1 MGRWA
6 MGEPQRPPE
15 SLAMRVVVNVV
26 VAAIMLVPFVLVGS
40 GAWLVYQRQTGER
53 VDAEVIG
60 CDLDI
65 GYKTSSQHCRAR
77 WTVDG
82 VEHTGPIQGSG
93 DQEAGETVSAT
104 LRDGELY
111 SRSLTLPL
119 VLLGLGLPLLVLPFT
134 WVRRRV
140 SRARTTPGPR

>member
-1 MGRWA
+1 MA
-6 MGEPQRPPE
+6 EPQRPPE
-15 SLAMRVVVNVV
+15 SLPMRVAVGVV

-40 GAWLVYQRQTGER
+40 GAWLLYQRQTGER
-53 VDAEVIG
+53 VDAEVLS

-65 GYKTSSQHCRAR
+65 GYKTSSQHCTAR

-93 DQEAGETVSAT
+93 DQEVGETVEAT

-119 VLLGLGLPLLVLPFT
+119 VLLGLGLPLLALPAT
-134 WVRRRV
+134 WVRRRL
-140 SRARTTPGPR
+140 SRARRTPAHP